1 MSTNS
6 RTGVLHLVA
15 IEWVRLPVA
24 RKFFLETYEYVFHS
38 AVQNS
43 LHQYAR

>member
-6 RTGVLHLVA
+6 RIGVLLLA
-15 IEWVRLPVA
+15 GIQSVRLPGACKV
-24 RKFFLETYEYVFHS
+24 FLEAYEYVFHS

-43 LHQYAR
+43 LYQYAR